1 VRASAAGDYRAMR
14 SLLLAQLLLLT
25 AAAPGDERS
34 FMVGSFERLRVEGPY
49 DVEVVTGPPRA
60 TATGDRVALDQVTVR
75 TSGDTLVVSAGP
87 LAWAGRKGTALPR
100 LLVSAP
106 ALRGATLNGGA
117 RVRVA
122 EMRGG
127 RVELVLTGA
136 GSLDVGGIK
145 ADDLIVSLTGT
156 GAITLAGTA
165 ARVRMRNYGAG
176 SIDAGALT
184 AGDANLTSESSG
196 DIRIQ
201 ARYTARATALG
212 SGGISIAGKPEC
224 TLRGPGP
231 MTCSGTIRR

>member
-1 VRASAAGDYRAMR
+1 MR
-14 SLLLAQLLLLT
+14 SLLLAPLLLLT
-25 AAAPGDERS
+25 AAAPAQERG
-34 FMVGSFERLRVEGPY
+34 FMVGSFERLRVDGPFE
-49 DVEVVTGPPRA
+49 VEVVTGPPRA
-60 TATGDRVALDQVTVR
+60 VATGDRVALDQVTVR
-75 TSGDTLVVSAGP
+75 TNGDTLVVSAGP
-87 LAWAGRKGTALPR
+87 LAWAGRKGMTLPR
-100 LLVSAP
+100 LRVSVP
-106 ALRGATLNGGA
+106 ALRGAALNGGA
-117 RVRVA
+117 RVRVT
-122 EMRGG
+122 EMRGE
-127 RVELVLTGA
+127 RVELLLTGA

-145 ADDLIVSLTGT
+145 ADDLIVNLTGA

-165 ARVRMRNYGAG
+165 ARARVRNYGAG
-176 SIDAGALT
+176 SIDAGALI

>member
-1 VRASAAGDYRAMR
+1 MR
-14 SLLLAQLLLLT
+14 SLLLAPLLLLT
-25 AAAPGDERS
+25 AAAPAQERG
-34 FMVGSFERLRVEGPY
+34 FMVGSFERLRVDGPFE
-49 DVEVVTGPPRA
+49 VEVVTGPPRA
-60 TATGDRVALDQVTVR
+60 VATGDRVALDQVTVR
-75 TSGDTLVVSAGP
+75 TNGDTLVVSAGP
-87 LAWAGRKGTALPR
+87 LAWAGRRGTTLPR
-100 LLVSAP
+100 LRVSVP
-106 ALRGATLNGGA
+106 ALRGAALNGGA
-117 RVRVA
+117 RVRVT
-122 EMRGG
+122 EMRGE
-127 RVELVLTGA
+127 RVELLVTGA

-145 ADDLIVSLTGT
+145 AGDLIVNLTGA

-165 ARVRMRNYGAG
+165 ARARVRNYGAG
-176 SIDAGALT
+176 SIDAGALI